1 MAGIVL
7 LVLSSGL
14 LLAACEEG
22 PGTAPGNQPT
32 AATEPAAKPP
42 LFANND
48 QCEDAALSV
57 LAWGGGT
64 HGAIKDNLLHL
75 GGRTSR
81 VACRTQDEP
90 VRSVHGRVPVY
101 QSQSIVYHVLVV
113 WYGDRAPGF
122 FVAREERG
130 TTCLVRPG
138 SSHDSPCIAK
148 LTSLGDAFDLA
159 DLPADVEPEIP
170 EEAPPAEPP
179 PPPPAPP
186 APGNGAPAGS
196 GAPPLPNQ
204 PGTARWNFVVG
215 TQSGQNVFTLDL
227 ADYFGAEGSSGLKL
241 SLKEVGAAGAADDFD
256 HVRATVAGTRLSV
269 TGRRSTWSGGSHSAV
284 PVTVTA
290 TNAAGRSADGTLWVT
305 VDGAPYLAAGQGVL
319 QDRYTVRIID
329 GTTRV
334 INQLSG
340 FFADPEGNPVTIRDL
355 ASSSTAA
362 ATAALTAD
370 GGLEVTPVNYLAS
383 TTVSFNV
390 RSAPNPAAGDFL
402 AVAPAQVLPVS
413 IEITVVP

>member
-1 MAGIVL
+1 MLA
-7 LVLSSGL
+7 VLSAL

-32 AATEPAAKPP
+32 AASEPAAKPP

-48 QCEDAALSV
+48 QCEDAALNV

-90 VRSVHGRVPVY
+90 VRSVQGPVF
-101 QSQSIVYHVLVV
+101 QSQSIIYHVLVV

-148 LTSLGDAFDLA
+148 LTTLGDAFDLA

-179 PPPPAPP
+179 PPQPAPP
-186 APGNGAPAGS
+186 ATGNGAPAGS

-227 ADYFGAEGSSGLKL
+227 ADYFGAEGSSGLRL

-256 HVRATVAGTRLSV
+256 YIQATVAETRLSV
-269 TGRRSTWSGGSHSAV
+269 TGRRSTWSSGSHSAV

-305 VDGAPYLAAGQGVL
+305 VDGAPQLTEGAPLLSGL
-319 QDRYTVRIID
+319 TVRLSD
-329 GTTRV
+329 GTNVVFRHLAT
-334 INQLSG
+334 

-355 ASSSTAA
+355 ASSVEQA

-370 GGLEVTPVNYLAS
+370 GHLEVTPVNSPAS
-383 TTVSFNV
+383 TTLSFNV

-402 AVAPAQVLPVS
+402 TVAPAQVLPVS